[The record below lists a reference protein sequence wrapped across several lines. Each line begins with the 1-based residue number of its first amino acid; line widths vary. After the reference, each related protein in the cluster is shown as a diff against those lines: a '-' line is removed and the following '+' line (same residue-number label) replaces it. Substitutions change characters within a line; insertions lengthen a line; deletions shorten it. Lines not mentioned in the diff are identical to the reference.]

1 MILNISIILIGFYLL
16 NKYLLLIM
24 RYIIADILDRD
35 LKYGIIGM
43 IKADIIE
50 VCDCVNFYEFISKAS
65 CYMLDVLLSPIIF
78 VFLLI
83 QFINLKNIIKSVN
96 YSILRKDIYNQF
108 NTEDLD
114 AIFKNTEDDTNAL

>member
-50 VCDCVNFYEFISKAS
+50 VCDCVNFYEFISTAS
-65 CYMLDVLLSPIIF
+65 FYMLHVLLSPIIF

-83 QFINLKNIIKSVN
+83 QFIHLKNTIKSIN
-96 YSILRKDIYNQF
+96 YSILREDIYSQF

-114 AIFKNTEDDTNAL
+114 AIFKKAEDDTNAL

>member
-1 MILNISIILIGFYLL
+1 MILNIFIILIGFYLL

-65 CYMLDVLLSPIIF
+65 FYMLDVLLSPIIF

-83 QFINLKNIIKSVN
+83 QFINLKNTIKSIN

-108 NTEDLD
+108 DTEDLD
-114 AIFKNTEDDTNAL
+114 AIFKKAEDDTNAL

>member
-1 MILNISIILIGFYLL
+1 MFLNISIILIGFYLL

-24 RYIIADILDRD
+24 RYMIADILDRD

-43 IKADIIE
+43 IKADIIA

-65 CYMLDVLLSPIIF
+65 TYMLDILISPIIF
-78 VFLLI
+78 IFLLI
-83 QFINLKNIIKSVN
+83 QLINLNKIIKTTS
-96 YSILRKDIYNQF
+96 YSILRKDIYSQF

-114 AIFKNTEDDTNAL
+114 VIFKKAEDDTNAL

>member
-1 MILNISIILIGFYLL
+1 MFLNISIILIGFYLL

-50 VCDCVNFYEFISKAS
+50 VCDCINFYEFISKAS

-83 QFINLKNIIKSVN
+83 QFINLKNITKSVN

-114 AIFKNTEDDTNAL
+114 AIFKNTEDNTNAL

>member
-65 CYMLDVLLSPIIF
+65 FYMLDVLLSPIIF

-83 QFINLKNIIKSVN
+83 QFINLKNITKSVN

-114 AIFKNTEDDTNAL
+114 AIFKNTEDNTNAL

>member
-1 MILNISIILIGFYLL
+1 MFLNISIILIGFYLL

-83 QFINLKNIIKSVN
+83 QFINLKNITKSVN

-114 AIFKNTEDDTNAL
+114 AIFKNTEDNTNAL

>member
-1 MILNISIILIGFYLL
+1 MILNIFIILIGFYLL

-65 CYMLDVLLSPIIF
+65 FYMLDVLLSPIIF
-78 VFLLI
+78 IFLLV
-83 QFINLKNIIKSVN
+83 QLINLNSIIKSVSL
-96 YSILRKDIYNQF
+96 SILREDIYNQF
-108 NTEDLD
+108 DTEELNR
-114 AIFKNTEDDTNAL
+114 IFKKVKDDTNAL

>member
-50 VCDCVNFYEFISKAS
+50 VCDCVNFYEFTSKAS
-65 CYMLDVLLSPIIF
+65 FYMLDVLLSPIIF
-78 VFLLI
+78 IFLLI
-83 QFINLKNIIKSVN
+83 QFINLKNTIKSIN
-96 YSILRKDIYNQF
+96 YSILREDIYSQF

-114 AIFKNTEDDTNAL
+114 AIFKKAEDDTNAL

>member
-1 MILNISIILIGFYLL
+1 MILNIFIILIGFYLL

-65 CYMLDVLLSPIIF
+65 FYMLDVLLSPIIF
-78 VFLLI
+78 IFLLI
-83 QFINLKNIIKSVN
+83 QFINLKNTIKSIN
-96 YSILRKDIYNQF
+96 YSILREDIYSQF

-114 AIFKNTEDDTNAL
+114 AIFKKAEDDTNAL

>member
-1 MILNISIILIGFYLL
+1 MILNIFIILIGFYLL

-24 RYIIADILDRD
+24 RYIISDILDRD

-65 CYMLDVLLSPIIF
+65 FYMLDVLLSPIIF

-83 QFINLKNIIKSVN
+83 QFINLKNTIKSIN
-96 YSILRKDIYNQF
+96 YSILREDIYSQF

-114 AIFKNTEDDTNAL
+114 AIFKKAEDDTNAL

>member
-24 RYIIADILDRD
+24 RYIIADILDRN

-65 CYMLDVLLSPIIF
+65 TYMLDILISPIIF
-78 VFLLI
+78 IFLLI
-83 QFINLKNIIKSVN
+83 QLINLNKIIKTTS
-96 YSILRKDIYNQF
+96 YYILRKDIYNQF

-114 AIFKNTEDDTNAL
+114 VIFKKAEDDTNAL

>member
-1 MILNISIILIGFYLL
+1 MILNIFIILIGFYLL

-50 VCDCVNFYEFISKAS
+50 VCDCVNFYEFLSKAS
-65 CYMLDVLLSPIIF
+65 FYMLDVLLSPIIF

-83 QFINLKNIIKSVN
+83 QFINLKNTIKSIN
-96 YSILRKDIYNQF
+96 YSILREDIYSQF

-114 AIFKNTEDDTNAL
+114 AIFKKTEDDTNAL

>member
-1 MILNISIILIGFYLL
+1 MILNIFIILIGFYLL

-65 CYMLDVLLSPIIF
+65 FYMLDVLLSPIIF

-83 QFINLKNIIKSVN
+83 QFINLKNTIKSIS
-96 YSILRKDIYNQF
+96 YSILREDIYSQF

-114 AIFKNTEDDTNAL
+114 TIFKKGRG

>member
-1 MILNISIILIGFYLL
+1 MFLNISIILIGFYLL

-65 CYMLDVLLSPIIF
+65 FYMLDVLLSPIIF

-83 QFINLKNIIKSVN
+83 QFINLKNTIKSIN
-96 YSILRKDIYNQF
+96 YSILREDIYSQF

-114 AIFKNTEDDTNAL
+114 AIFKKAEDDTNAL